1 MTASEPT
8 FPLPEKQ
15 YRRYAI
21 FWSMV
26 MIGALLGALAVTVW
40 GALEAALWQRAVVA
54 GMLIA
59 QGASY
64 GLLIGQRLFPPERRL
79 VAYFCL
85 NLILWAIE
93 IVLLPAVWWIVFAY
107 IGQMYGMLRLRFA
120 LLLTLAAA
128 LVFFGQVT
136 GWDLAGYDRQTLL
149 AMVAQW
155 ISLTVFMVYV
165 NHLIQASRER
175 GRLIAE
181 LERTQRELEAARQ
194 RDAELAVLRERERLA
209 RDLHD
214 SLGHTLVALSVQL
227 EAVQR
232 LYRVDPERASV
243 QVDALKALTR
253 ESMVDLRRAV
263 AGLRAPGLGERD
275 LGPALQALCVELG
288 GRAGV
293 EVVCQIDEG
302 VDAQGPAVA
311 ETVWRMA
318 QEALTNVEKHAQA
331 RRVEVTLAC
340 EPDGLRLRVR
350 DDGVGLPQDAETIPN
365 RFGLRGMRERVEG
378 LGGKLTLVGDEGG
391 TTVEAL
397 LPIVGGRQGGQ
408 EA

>member
-15 YRRYAI
+15 YKRYAI
-21 FWSMV
+21 FWSVV

-54 GMLIA
+54 GMLIV

-64 GLLIGQRLFPPERRL
+64 GLLIGQKLFPPERRL

-93 IVLLPAVWWIVFAY
+93 IALLPAVWWIVFAY
-107 IGQMYGMLRLRFA
+107 IGQMYGMLRLRFS
-120 LLLTLAAA
+120 LPLTLAAA

-149 AMVAQW
+149 VMVAQW

-165 NHLIQASRER
+165 NHLSQASRER

-194 RDAELAVLRERERLA
+194 RDADLAVLRERERLA

-253 ESMVDLRRAV
+253 ESMADLRRSV
-263 AGLRAPGLGERD
+263 AGLRGAGLGERD

-288 GRAGV
+288 ERAGV
-293 EVVCQIDEG
+293 EVACQIDEG
-302 VDAQGPAVA
+302 VDAQSPAVA
-311 ETVWRMA
+311 ETAWRMA

-340 EPDGLRLRVR
+340 EPDALRLRVR
-350 DDGVGLPQDAETIPN
+350 DDGVGLPQGAETIPN

-378 LGGKLTLVGDEGG
+378 LGGELTLVGDEGG

-397 LPIVGGRQGGQ
+397 LPIVGGSQGGQ